1 MKATIYIDGA
11 SRGNPGPASCAAVI
25 LAEGLPEKEF
35 GLFLGNATNNIA
47 EYSGIVLGLEQ
58 AKQLGIEEVTIFSDS
73 NLCVQQLRGAFKV
86 SSKNLIPLYNKVK
99 QMLRSF
105 SKWEIHHIPRE
116 QNQRADSLTDQVLDL
131 QRLINRA

>member
-25 LAEGLPEKEF
+25 LADGLPEKEF
-35 GLFLGNATNNIA
+35 GLFLGKATNNIA
-47 EYSGIVLGLEQ
+47 EYSGIILGLEQ

-99 QMLRSF
+99 QMLRRF

-116 QNQRADSLTDQVLDL
+116 QNQRADYLADQVLDL